1 MARGISFRGLY
12 WALCR
17 TSDCSKARGAF
28 NRQSPREE
36 LSMSTIPERERR
48 RRKRASDEGGRREK
62 KRMQSDDVRCCFAV
76 LLSRV
81 LASAPRIFSLTI
93 RVQCVDRRVQQGD
106 DGDAAVDLEGRS
118 RRGGHAGKNEKKST
132 KKKEV
137 EMATVPSSFSHS
149 LSCSPSTLSPSL
161 SRPSFPKTP
170 PPKNPPLSP
179 RSPRLFPNARAARAA
194 LSVCESRGCGARPS
208 GRVGGA
214 EGEAFSVSFGNP
226 SSLSSLEEEK
236 GEKEKGGK
244 ERR

>member
-1 MARGISFRGLY
+1 M
-12 WALCR
+12 
-17 TSDCSKARGAF
+17 
-28 NRQSPREE
+28 
-36 LSMSTIPERERR
+36 
-48 RRKRASDEGGRREK
+48 RAAAEK
-62 KRMQSDDVRCCFAV
+62 KNECKATTCDAASLFFFLASLLPRCAFSPSPSGCSALTGGF
-76 LLSRV
+76 SRV
-81 LASAPRIFSLTI
+81 MTATPPSIS
-93 RVQCVDRRVQQGD
+93 RVAVGGAAMLEKTKRR
-106 DGDAAVDLEGRS
+106 AR
-118 RRGGHAGKNEKKST
+118 

-226 SSLSSLEEEK
+226 SSLPSLEEEK